1 VLKKKISALIL
12 DMDGVLWRDSEPI
25 GDLPAVFNS
34 IQRLNL
40 KYVFLT
46 NNSSKTPESYQ
57 RKLANF
63 GVHVS
68 SDWIM
73 TSSQAVSILLKK
85 KYPSGGPVFIV
96 GEDGLHSAMRSQGFF
111 HQEKHAL
118 AVVAGLDRSI
128 TYEKLA
134 TATLLIRNGAGFYG
148 TNPDRTY
155 PSPKGLIPGAGAIL
169 DFLKTASGTSP
180 LIAGKPKPFLFQL
193 ALQKMGVKPEET
205 LDIGDRIETDLVG
218 GRLAGCQT
226 ALVTS
231 GVSSLDDI
239 SSSRYKADFTF
250 PDLATL
256 LSEMFK

>member
-1 VLKKKISALIL
+1 
-12 DMDGVLWRDSEPI
+12 MDGVLWRDSEPI
-25 GDLPAVFNS
+25 GDLPDIFDS
-34 IQRLNL
+34 IHKLNL

-57 RKLANF
+57 RKLSKF

-68 SDWIM
+68 ADLIM
-73 TSSQAVSILLKK
+73 TSSQAAAILLKK
-85 KYPSGGPVFIV
+85 KYPDGGPVFIV
-96 GEDGLHSAMRSQGFF
+96 GEDGLISALRDQGFY

-118 AVVAGLDRSI
+118 AVIAGLDRTI

-169 DFLKTASGTSP
+169 DFLQTASATP
-180 LIAGKPKPFLFQL
+180 AIIAGKPKPFLFKL
-193 ALQKMGVKPEET
+193 ALKKMGVKPEET

-218 GRLAGCQT
+218 GKLAGCQT

-239 SSSRYKADFTF
+239 SSSRYKADYTF

-256 LSEMFK
+256 LSEIF

>member
-1 VLKKKISALIL
+1 MPKQKITALIL
-12 DMDGVLWRDSEPI
+12 DMDGVLWRDNEPI
-25 GDLPAVFNS
+25 CNLPAIFNS
-34 IQRLNL
+34 IHGLNL

-57 RKLANF
+57 RKLAKF

-68 SDWIM
+68 ADLIM

-96 GEDGLHSAMRSQGFF
+96 GEDGLKTALESQGFY

-118 AVVAGLDRSI
+118 AVVAGLDRTI

-134 TATLLIRNGAGFYG
+134 TATLLIRGGAGFYG

-155 PSPKGLIPGAGAIL
+155 PSPKGLIPGAGSVIE
-169 DFLKTASGTSP
+169 FLKIASGINP
-180 LIAGKPKPFLFQL
+180 IIAGKPKPLMFRL
-193 ALQKMGVKPEET
+193 ALKKLGVKSEET

-218 GRLAGCQT
+218 GKRVGCQT

-239 SSSRYKADFTF
+239 STSRHKADFTF

-256 LSEMFK
+256 ISKMF

>member
-1 VLKKKISALIL
+1 MPKEKIVALIL
-12 DMDGVLWRDSEPI
+12 DMDGVLWRDNEPI
-25 GDLPAVFNS
+25 GELPAIFTL
-34 IQRLNL
+34 IRRLNL

-57 RKLANF
+57 MKLEKF

-68 SDWIM
+68 TDLIM
-73 TSSQAVSILLKK
+73 TSSQAVAILLKK
-85 KYPSGGPVFIV
+85 RFPGGGPVFIV
-96 GEDGLHSAMRSQGFF
+96 GEDGLTSALADQGFY

-118 AVVAGLDRSI
+118 AVISGMDRAI

-134 TATLLIRNGAGFYG
+134 AATLLIRNGAVFYG

-155 PSPKGLIPGAGAIL
+155 PSPKGLVPGAGAIL
-169 DFLKTASGTSP
+169 DFLKTASGVSP
-180 LIAGKPKPFLFQL
+180 ILAGKPKPFLFRS
-193 ALQKMGVKPEET
+193 ALKKMGVKAEQT

-218 GRLAGCQT
+218 GKLVGCQT

-231 GVSSLDDI
+231 GVSSLEDI
-239 SSSRYKADFTF
+239 SSSRHKADYTF

-256 LSEMFK
+256 LARMF